1 MKYKLYRVKF
11 STAVHFGNGRLSS
24 TDNVFLADRLFSAL
38 CIEAVKNHGS
48 NGAAKLAD
56 MVKDNRLV
64 LSDSMPYIGQTLYIP
79 KPIVHI
85 ETTDSGNSAVK
96 KAFKKL
102 NFIPA
107 DKLDEY
113 LKGGLDAEY
122 EGNLLAEQLG
132 KNTEKISAAVFEN
145 DNTLPYRIGTYEF
158 SENSGL
164 YFIMGYDSDD
174 VYDFADSLIYSLQ
187 YDGIGGKIT
196 SGLGKFMTV
205 MEDIPDSF
213 AKRLEDRY
221 KKYMS
226 LSVCMASN
234 EDLERAV
241 SGATYSLIKRSG
253 FISSSNYADR
263 PLKKRTI
270 YCFTAGSCFNCRFEG
285 DVFDLGGNG
294 SHPVYRYAKPMLMG
308 VI

>member
-1 MKYKLYRVKF
+1 MKYKLYRLKF
-11 STAVHFGNGRLSS
+11 STAVHFGSGRLGS

-38 CIEAVKNHGS
+38 CIETVKNHGS
-48 NGAAKLAD
+48 HGAAKLAD
-56 MVKDNRLV
+56 MAKNNRLI
-64 LSDSMPYIGQTLYIP
+64 LSDSMPYIGQTMYIP
-79 KPIVHI
+79 KPIIHI
-85 ETTDSGNSAVK
+85 ETDDSGNSAVK

-122 EGNLLAEQLG
+122 EAKLLSELG
-132 KNTEKISAAVFEN
+132 KKTEKISAAVSEN
-145 DNTLPYRIGTYEF
+145 DDTVPYRIGTYEF

-164 YFIMGYDSDD
+164 YFILGFDSDE

-187 YDGIGGKIT
+187 YEGIGGKIT
-196 SGLGKFMTV
+196 SGLGKFTTV
-205 MEDIPDSF
+205 TEDIPDGF
-213 AKRLEDRY
+213 AKRLEDGY

-226 LSVCMASN
+226 LSVCMARD
-234 EDLERAV
+234 EELEKTV

-253 FISSSNYADR
+253 FISSANYADR

-308 VI
+308 VM

>member
-1 MKYKLYRVKF
+1 MKYKLYRLKF
-11 STAVHFGNGRLSS
+11 STAVHFGSGRFGS

-38 CIEAVKNHGS
+38 CIEAVKNYGSHG
-48 NGAAKLAD
+48 ATKLAD
-56 MVKDNRLV
+56 MTKNNRLI

-79 KPIVHI
+79 KPIIHI
-85 ETTDSGNSAVK
+85 ETADSGNSAVK

-122 EGNLLAEQLG
+122 EAKLLLELG
-132 KNTEKISAAVFEN
+132 KKTEKISAAVSEN
-145 DNTLPYRIGTYEF
+145 DDTVPYRIGTYEF
-158 SENSGL
+158 SKNSGL
-164 YFIMGYDSDD
+164 YFILGFDSDEI
-174 VYDFADSLIYSLQ
+174 YDFADSLIYSLQ
-187 YDGIGGKIT
+187 YEGIGGKIT
-196 SGLGKFMTV
+196 SGLGKFTTV
-205 MEDIPDSF
+205 MKDIPDGF
-213 AKRLEDRY
+213 AKRLEDGY

-226 LSVCMASN
+226 LSVCMARN
-234 EDLERAV
+234 EELEKTV

-253 FISSSNYADR
+253 FISSPNYADR

-294 SHPVYRYAKPMLMG
+294 SHPVYRYAKPMLME
-308 VI
+308 VM